1 MSQVVL
7 TVVRIFRRTHRK
19 LERILR
25 EEVDEPRERQAREVV
40 GEAEKAARHEP
51 AEQLS
56 TQRGRR
62 QSGRPE

>member
-19 LERILR
+19 LEQIVR
-25 EEVDEPRERQAREVV
+25 EEVDEPREREAREVV
-40 GEAEKAARHEP
+40 AEAEKAVRDEP

-56 TQRGRR
+56 TRRGRR
-62 QSGRPE
+62 RSGRQG